1 MAFPSGFL
9 DEIKN
14 RVAVS
19 DVVGRKVKL
28 QRRGREFVGLSPFKQ
43 ERTPSFTVNDDKQFY
58 HCFSTGKHGS
68 IFDFIME
75 TEGLSFPEA
84 VERLAS
90 EAGLPM
96 PERDPRAAERAQKQ
110 AGLVDVTEAAAKW
123 FQAQLKTPAADEAR
137 AYLERRGVTQEMI
150 EGFGVGYAPRART
163 ALLEHLTARNIGVDK
178 VVESGMAIKPDDHKA
193 PYDRF
198 RDRIIFPIADTRGRV
213 IAFGGRAMQADAPA
227 KYLNSPDTPLFD
239 KSRVLYNFSR
249 ARQPSY
255 DSGTLL
261 VAEGYMDVV
270 GLAHAGFDHAVAP
283 MGTALTEEQINLAWR
298 MAPEPILC
306 LDGDQAGL
314 RAAYRAIDRALPM
327 LKAGYSL
334 RFAMLPPGK
343 DPDDVVRE
351 GGAEAMQTILDKAMS
366 LLDLMWEREIEAA
379 PWDTP
384 ERAAALKKR
393 LREAVNKVQ
402 DGDVKGL
409 YGQEIK
415 KRLDKLLGSDLP
427 RGSNNSGGGRP
438 YGGQPVYRTQPT
450 SEARRSALATGA
462 DDWPPREAL
471 MVLVIFHHPAVL
483 LTHRD
488 MFEAISLKSNVLDA
502 LRFDII
508 DYFDA
513 LEATDASAEGL
524 DNQGLTGHL
533 MGRGKQDVCAR
544 LGNMSEARRL
554 SFARLDAEFDDVLTG
569 WLEVTQLHHKLQT
582 LAVEQ
587 QQAEEEL
594 ENELMREAGNSQDA
608 LERLMAIKN
617 EIAALERQ
625 TSSAV

>member
-19 DVVGRKVKL
+19 DVVARKVKL

-68 IFDFIME
+68 VFDFVME

-110 AGLVDVTEAAAKW
+110 AGLVDVTEAAATW

-137 AYLERRGVTQEMI
+137 AYLERRGVTQKMI
-150 EGFGVGYAPRART
+150 EAFRIGYAPRART

-178 VVESGMAIKPDDHKA
+178 VIESGMAIKPDDNKA

-239 KSRVLYNFSR
+239 KSRVLYNFSL
-249 ARQPSY
+249 ARQPAY
-255 DSGTLL
+255 DKGELL

-270 GLAHAGFDHAVAP
+270 GLAHAGFHHAVAP
-283 MGTALTEEQINLAWR
+283 MGTALTEEQIQLAWR
-298 MAPEPILC
+298 MAAEPILC

-314 RAAYRAIDRALPM
+314 RAAYRAIDRALPL
-327 LKAGYSL
+327 LKPGYSL

-351 GGAEAMQTILDKAMS
+351 GGAEAMQTILGKAMS

-393 LREAVNKVQ
+393 LREAVNRVQ

-415 KRLDKLLGSDLP
+415 KRLDKLLGNQPMP
-427 RGSNNSGGGRP
+427 RGSGGG
-438 YGGQPVYRTQPT
+438 GQYRSQPIYRAQPT

-462 DDWPPREAL
+462 DDWLPREAL
-471 MVLVIFHHPAVL
+471 IVLIAFQHPAVL
-483 LTHRD
+483 LHHRD
-488 MFEAISLKSNVLDA
+488 MFEAMTLKSAVLDT
-502 LRFDII
+502 LRFEII
-508 DYFDA
+508 DYFDGLDA
-513 LEATDASAEGL
+513 QNATPEGL
-524 DNQGLTGHL
+524 DNAGLTGHL
-533 MGRGKQDVCAR
+533 MDKGKQDVSAR
-544 LGNMSEARRL
+544 LANMPEARRL
-554 SFARLDAEFDDVLTG
+554 SFARLDADLDEVLAG

-587 QQAEEEL
+587 QQAEAEL
-594 ENELMREAGNSQDA
+594 ESELMREEGNSQDA
-608 LERLMAIKN
+608 LDRLMAIKN

-625 TSSAV
+625 DSSAV

>member
-19 DVVGRKVKL
+19 DVVARKVKL

-58 HCFSTGKHGS
+58 HCFSSGKHGS
-68 IFDFIME
+68 VFDFVME

-96 PERDPRAAERAQKQ
+96 PELDPRAAQRAQKQ
-110 AGLVDVTEAAAKW
+110 AGLVDVTEAAANW
-123 FQAQLKTPAADEAR
+123 FQAQLKTPAADKAR
-137 AYLERRGVTQEMI
+137 AYMERRGVSQKMI
-150 EGFGVGYAPRART
+150 EAFRIGYAPRART
-163 ALLEHLTARNIGVDK
+163 GLLEHLTARNISVEK
-178 VVESGMAIKPDDHKA
+178 VIESGMAIKPDDNKA
-193 PYDRF
+193 TYDRF

-213 IAFGGRAMQADAPA
+213 IAFGGRAMQVDAPA

-239 KSRVLYNFSR
+239 KSRVLYNFAL
-249 ARQPSY
+249 ARQSAY
-255 DSGTLL
+255 DKGELL

-270 GLAHAGFDHAVAP
+270 GLAHAGFHHAVAP
-283 MGTALTEEQINLAWR
+283 MGTALTEEQIQLAWR
-298 MAPEPILC
+298 MAAEPILC

-314 RAAYRAIDRALPM
+314 RAAYRAIDRALPL
-327 LKAGYSL
+327 LKPGYSL

-351 GGAEAMQTILDKAMS
+351 GGAEAMQGILGKAMS
-366 LLDLMWEREIEAA
+366 LLDLMWEREIESA

-393 LREAVNKVQ
+393 LREAVNRVQ
-402 DGDVKGL
+402 DVDVKEL

-415 KRLDKLLGSDLP
+415 KRLDRLFGNHPLP
-427 RGSNNSGGGRP
+427 RRDGSGG
-438 YGGQPVYRTQPT
+438 QYRSPPIYRSQPT
-450 SEARRSALATGA
+450 SELRRSALATGA
-462 DDWPPREAL
+462 DDWLPREAL
-471 MVLVIFHHPAVL
+471 IVLITFQHPAVL
-483 LTHRD
+483 LSHRD
-488 MFEAISLKSNVLDA
+488 TYEGIILKSPVLDA
-502 LRFDII
+502 LRFEII
-508 DYFDA
+508 NYFDSLDA
-513 LEATDASAEGL
+513 RDATAEGL
-524 DNQGLTGHL
+524 DNAGLKGHL
-533 MGRGKQDVCAR
+533 KISGKQEVSAR
-544 LGNMSEARRL
+544 LANMAEARRL
-554 SFARLDAEFDDVLTG
+554 SFARLDAELDEVLTG
-569 WLEVTQLHHKLQT
+569 WLEVIQLHHKLET

-587 QQAEEEL
+587 QQAEAEL
-594 ENELMREAGNSQDA
+594 ESELMREEGSSQDA
-608 LERLMAIKN
+608 LDRLMAIKN

-625 TSSAV
+625 DSSAV

>member
-1 MAFPSGFL
+1 
-9 DEIKN
+9 
-14 RVAVS
+14 
-19 DVVGRKVKL
+19 
-28 QRRGREFVGLSPFKQ
+28 
-43 ERTPSFTVNDDKQFY
+43 
-58 HCFSTGKHGS
+58 
-68 IFDFIME
+68 
-75 TEGLSFPEA
+75 
-84 VERLAS
+84 
-90 EAGLPM
+90 M

-137 AYLERRGVTQEMI
+137 AYLERRGVTQKMI
-150 EGFGVGYAPRART
+150 EAFRIGYAPRART

-178 VVESGMAIKPDDHKA
+178 VIESGMAIKPDNNKA

-239 KSRVLYNFSR
+239 KSRVLYNFSL
-249 ARQPSY
+249 ARQPAY
-255 DSGTLL
+255 DRGDLL

-270 GLAHAGFDHAVAP
+270 GLAHAGFHYAVAP
-283 MGTALTEEQINLAWR
+283 MGTALTEEQIHLAWR

-314 RAAYRAIDRALPM
+314 RAAYRAIDRALPL
-327 LKAGYSL
+327 LKPGYSL

-351 GGAEAMQTILDKAMS
+351 GGAEAMQAILGKAMS

-393 LREAVNKVQ
+393 LREAVNRVQ
-402 DGDVKGL
+402 DGDVKAL

-415 KRLDKLLGSDLP
+415 KRLDKLLGNQPMP
-427 RGSNNSGGGRP
+427 RGSGGG
-438 YGGQPVYRTQPT
+438 GKYRAQHTYRAQPT
-450 SEARRSALATGA
+450 SEVRRSALATGA
-462 DDWPPREAL
+462 DDWLPREAL
-471 MVLVIFHHPAVL
+471 IVLIVFQHPAVL
-483 LTHRD
+483 LYHRD
-488 MFEAISLKSNVLDA
+488 SFEAMTLKSAVLDT
-502 LRFDII
+502 LRFEII
-508 DYFDA
+508 DYFDGLDA
-513 LEATDASAEGL
+513 QDATARGL
-524 DNQGLTGHL
+524 DNAGLTGHL
-533 MGRGKQDVCAR
+533 MDRGKQDVSVR
-544 LGNMSEARRL
+544 LANMPEARRL
-554 SFARLDAEFDDVLTG
+554 SFARLDADLEEVLAG

-587 QQAEEEL
+587 QQAEAEL
-594 ENELMREAGNSQDA
+594 ENELMREEGNSQDA
-608 LERLMAIKN
+608 LDRLLAIKS

-625 TSSAV
+625 DSSAV

>member
-19 DVVGRKVKL
+19 DVVARKVKL

-68 IFDFIME
+68 IFDFLME

-137 AYLERRGVTQEMI
+137 GYLERRGVTQQMI
-150 EGFGVGYAPRART
+150 EAFGIGYAPRART
-163 ALLEHLTARNIGVDK
+163 ALLEHLTARDIGVDK
-178 VVESGMAIKPDDHKA
+178 VIESGMAIKPEDNKA

-249 ARQPSY
+249 ARQPAY
-255 DSGTLL
+255 DSGDLL

-270 GLAHAGFDHAVAP
+270 GLAHAGFHHAVAP
-283 MGTALTEEQINLAWR
+283 MGTALTEEQIQLAWR
-298 MAPEPILC
+298 MAAEPILC

-314 RAAYRAIDRALPM
+314 RAAYRAIDRALPL
-327 LKAGYSL
+327 LKPGYSL

-351 GGAEAMQTILDKAMS
+351 GGAEAMQAILGKAMS

-393 LREAVNKVQ
+393 LREAVNRVQ

-415 KRLDKLLGSDLP
+415 KRLDKLLGNQPMP
-427 RGSNNSGGGRP
+427 RGSGGGGHYRNRP
-438 YGGQPVYRTQPT
+438 LYRAQPT
-450 SEARRSALATGA
+450 SEARRSALATGS
-462 DDWPPREAL
+462 DDWLPREAL
-471 MVLVIFHHPAVL
+471 IVLIAFQHPSVL
-483 LTHRD
+483 LHHRD
-488 MFEAISLKSNVLDA
+488 MFEAMTLKSPVLDI
-502 LRFDII
+502 LRFEII
-508 DYFDA
+508 DYFDG
-513 LEATDASAEGL
+513 LEAQDATAEGL
-524 DNQGLTGHL
+524 DNGGLTGHL
-533 MGRGKQDVCAR
+533 KARGRQDDSAR
-544 LGNMSEARRL
+544 LANMPEARRL
-554 SFARLDAEFDDVLTG
+554 SFARLDADLDEVLAG

-587 QQAEEEL
+587 QQAEAEL
-594 ENELMREAGNSQDA
+594 ESELMREEGNSQDA

-625 TSSAV
+625 DSSAV

>member
-19 DVVGRKVKL
+19 DVVARKVKL

-68 IFDFIME
+68 IFDFLME

-137 AYLERRGVTQEMI
+137 AYLERRGVTRKMI
-150 EGFGVGYAPRART
+150 EAFRIGYAPRART

-178 VVESGMAIKPDDHKA
+178 VIESGMAIKPDDNKA

-239 KSRVLYNFSR
+239 KSRVLYNFSL
-249 ARQPSY
+249 ARQPAY
-255 DSGTLL
+255 VTGELL

-270 GLAHAGFDHAVAP
+270 GLAHAGFHHAVAP
-283 MGTALTEEQINLAWR
+283 MGTALTEEQIHLAWR
-298 MAPEPILC
+298 MAAEPILC

-314 RAAYRAIDRALPM
+314 RAAYRAIDRALPL
-327 LKAGYSL
+327 LKPGYSL

-351 GGAEAMQTILDKAMS
+351 GGAEAMQTILGKAMS

-393 LREAVNKVQ
+393 LREAVNRVQ
-402 DGDVKGL
+402 DGDVKAL

-415 KRLDKLLGSDLP
+415 KRLDKLLGNQPMP
-427 RGSNNSGGGRP
+427 RGSGGGVKYRA
-438 YGGQPVYRTQPT
+438 QPVYRAQPT

-462 DDWPPREAL
+462 DDWLPREAL
-471 MVLVIFHHPAVL
+471 IVLIVFQHPAVL
-483 LTHRD
+483 LHHRD
-488 MFEAISLKSNVLDA
+488 MFEAMTLKSAALDT
-502 LRFDII
+502 LRFEII
-508 DYFDA
+508 DYFDGLDA
-513 LEATDASAEGL
+513 QDATAQGL
-524 DNQGLTGHL
+524 DNAGLTGHL
-533 MGRGKQDVCAR
+533 MDRGKQDVSAR
-544 LGNMSEARRL
+544 LANMPEARRL
-554 SFARLDAEFDDVLTG
+554 SFARLDADFDEVLAG

-587 QQAEEEL
+587 QQAEAEL
-594 ENELMREAGNSQDA
+594 ENELMREEGNSQNA
-608 LERLMAIKN
+608 LDRLLAIKS

-625 TSSAV
+625 DSSAV